1 MIIPAGLAFSN
12 VFMIA
17 TLVAALYFAREILVP
32 IALAVLLTFILAPVA
47 GFLQRWRFPKAL
59 AVLSAVVLAFLI
71 ILSLGTMVMTQVSQL
86 ASDLPRY
93 EFTLRDKV
101 HNFREFLGSAGVLK
115 GASDVLKDLNQE
127 LNRAEKGSSA
137 NKPAPAEAAPPVK
150 PIPVEIHQP
159 EPAASETLIAIIRPL
174 VSPLTTAG
182 IVVIFVIFF
191 LFQREDLRNRFIR
204 LTGTD
209 DLERTTTAL
218 DDAGYRLTRLF
229 ATQLALNACFGTV
242 IGIGLFL
249 IGVPSA
255 PLWGLLAMILRF
267 VPYVGPAL
275 AAVLPLILA
284 AAVGSDW
291 SMFFWTAALF
301 AVVEPVTGQLLEPLV
316 CGQSAGLSPV
326 AIVTAAAF
334 WTWLWGPL
342 GLVLSTPMTLCLV
355 VVARHVER
363 LKFLDVLLGDQ
374 PALTPQQANYQRM
387 LAADAVEIVDH
398 AVKCL
403 KDKSVIQYYDE
414 VLLGALR
421 LGERDAKQGRLDDE
435 RLNNILQTVTEVVEE
450 LHEEQL
456 KSSRAAAKDAAK
468 QPGDNVVPLHDRS
481 SGRSVLCVPGLGRL
495 DSAAAL
501 IVADALSQAGIA
513 ASASRQPLAV
523 ASDASAPK
531 FICICFLEE
540 ISEARIRFTKRKIAR
555 VSAGAKVF
563 VAVLS
568 DDASRKTEPTD
579 ANDAEPVFH
588 SVQDAITEF
597 STFVKPASDA
607 AAAEPSTL

>member
-1 MIIPAGLAFSN
+1 MVIPAGLVFSN

-17 TLVAALYFAREILVP
+17 TVVAALYFAREVLVP
-32 IALAVLLTFILAPVA
+32 IALAVLLTFILAPVV
-47 GFLQRWRFPKAL
+47 GFLQRLHFPKVL
-59 AVLSAVVLAFLI
+59 AVASAVVLAFVIL
-71 ILSLGTMVMTQVSQL
+71 LSLGTMVMTQVSQL
-86 ASDLPRY
+86 ANDLPKY
-93 EFTLRDKV
+93 QFTLREKA
-101 HNFREFLGSAGVLK
+101 HNLRAYLGGAGVLK
-115 GASDVLKDLNQE
+115 SASDVLKDLNQE
-127 LNRAEKGSSA
+127 LNKDDKSIAGKPSSA
-137 NKPAPAEAAPPVK
+137 EASPPVK
-150 PIPVEIHQP
+150 PVPVEIHQP
-159 EPAASETLIAIIRPL
+159 EPAASETLIAIMRPL
-174 VSPLTTAG
+174 VSPLTTTG

-204 LTGTD
+204 LTGTA

-242 IGIGLFL
+242 LGVGLFL

-275 AAVLPLILA
+275 AAVLPLTLA
-284 AAVGSDW
+284 AAVGNDW
-291 SMFFWTAALF
+291 SMVLWTAALF
-301 AVVEPVTGQLLEPLV
+301 GVVEPLTGHVVEPLV
-316 CGQSAGLSPV
+316 SGKSAGLSPV

-342 GLVLSTPMTLCLV
+342 GLILSTPITVCLV

-363 LKFLDVLLGDQ
+363 LKFIDVLLGDE

-398 AVKCL
+398 GIKCL
-403 KDKSVIQYYDE
+403 KEKSLIEYCDE

-421 LGERDAKQGRLDDE
+421 LGEQDAKQGRLDNE
-435 RLNNILQTVTEVVEE
+435 RLDNILQTVTEVIEE
-450 LHEEQL
+450 LHEEQS
-456 KSSRAAAKDAAK
+456 KRNQAAAKEEANRS
-468 QPGDNVVPLHDRS
+468 GGNVVPLRERN

-501 IVADALSQAGIA
+501 ILAEALNQSGIE

-523 ASDASAPK
+523 SSETPAPK
-531 FICICFLEE
+531 FICVCFLED
-540 ISEARIRFTKRKIAR
+540 ISGARIRFAQRKMAR
-555 VSAGAKVF
+555 ASAGAKAF
-563 VAVLS
+563 VVLLNKEP
-568 DDASRKTEPTD
+568 SRK
-579 ANDAEPVFH
+579 ANGPAASSEAEPILY
-588 SVQDAITEF
+588 SIQEAIAEF
-597 STFVKPASDA
+597 STSVKPAEA
-607 AAAEPSTL
+607 EVAEPSTL